1 MKAELQ
7 QMSGRHLGE
16 GREGEVEGRGMYIR
30 SSREGVGVGNC
41 LNYVCMSVVLLF
53 FKLIVLHGERKRKVG
68 GLL

>member
-1 MKAELQ
+1 MKAKLQ
-7 QMSGRHLGE
+7 RMSGRHLGE

-30 SSREGVGVGNC
+30 SSSEGLGVGNY
-41 LNYVCMSVVLLF
+41 LNYVYMSVVLLF